1 MGVTTI
7 TSTHDVH
14 TVEQSTV
21 DTPDS
26 YSLVTTTEKTVE
38 GQIVDE
44 NLLTSQRN
52 IDFRLPSIDPKDATA
67 PLGEGSRNDEDHC
80 YWSDINLQDAGL
92 EFDADE
98 ASSSENSVEKR
109 FNKMEF
115 LNISKK

>member
-1 MGVTTI
+1 MTTV
-7 TSTHDVH
+7 TSTNDVC

-21 DTPDS
+21 DAPDN
-26 YSLVTTTEKTVE
+26 YSLVNTTEKTVE

-44 NLLTSQRN
+44 NPLTSQRN
-52 IDFRLPSIDPKDATA
+52 IDSRPPSIDPKDATA
-67 PLGEGSRNDEDHC
+67 PLGEGLRNDEDHC

-115 LNISKK
+115 LNTSKK